1 MILDRR
7 NFWQAAA
14 MIAAALLLGLGA
26 NFVSRE
32 PLPLLKAL
40 PGPAEAGAVFAEV
53 DADFILQAGN
63 APGTLLLDARAS
75 AAFRLG
81 HIPGALSLPLGEFAA
96 SFAMLE
102 PQLRQADLLVVY
114 CSGSTCSDSLNLAG
128 MLRAKGMKS
137 IYLYKG
143 GMEDWSGNGHT
154 VEK

>member
-1 MILDRR
+1 MALGGK

-14 MIAAALLLGLGA
+14 MIAAALVLGLGA
-26 NFVSRE
+26 NFFSRE

-40 PGPAEAGAVFAEV
+40 PGPAKAAAVFAEV
-53 DADFILQAGN
+53 DADFVLQAGS
-63 APGTLLLDARAS
+63 APGTMLLDARAA

-81 HIPGALSLPLGEFAA
+81 HVPGAFSLPLGEFATA
-96 SFAMLE
+96 FPMLE
-102 PQLRQADLLVVY
+102 PQLRQAGLLVVY
-114 CSGSTCSDSLNLAG
+114 CSGWTCNDSLNLAG

-137 IYLYKG
+137 IFLYKG